1 MASKEKILA
10 LASAGL
16 SNEAIAAQCGISPS
30 YVSQVLAEDSIKTKV
45 LEAQLSLLDE
55 RTKRDSK
62 YDAIEDLLLEKAK
75 SVVSSLYKPQDVL
88 RALQAINK
96 AERRGATSQQLAEIA
111 NKKETSI
118 VALELPERILTKVVK
133 SSTKEILAVNGRSLI
148 TKDTRLL
155 YQEVLEEKENDPFE
169 VISAA
174 EAAQAAQTALIENF
188 PVDPISPVQHGSE
201 RVDSSSEL
209 LPVLS
214 HQ

>member
-188 PVDPISPVQHGSE
+188 PVDPIPPVQHGSE